1 MSDVPVSQ
9 PYKIDLLMEQ
19 ARQLASDFRESTG
32 KSLPVGS
39 EIALYDAARLL
50 NLHEVAEGVAGIDLV
65 SADQNL
71 RFQIKSR
78 ALFGGAKSAP
88 RIGSINAAGDWTH
101 VLLVLMNESYA
112 TTHLYALNRET
123 ALDQIQQSKK
133 NAMTVAKFK
142 VLGECVW
149 QAQEVVHNA

>member
-1 MSDVPVSQ
+1 MNELPASQ

-19 ARQLASDFRESTG
+19 ARQLAADFRESTG

-50 NLHEVAEGVAGIDLV
+50 GLNEVAADIAGIDLV
-65 SADQNL
+65 SDDQHL
-71 RFQIKSR
+71 RYQVKSR

-88 RIGSINAAGDWTH
+88 RVGSINPAGEWTH
-101 VLLVLMNESYA
+101 VLLVLMNDSYQ
-112 TTHLYALNRET
+112 TTHLYALDRAT
-123 ALDQIQQSKK
+123 ALEHIQSSKK

-149 QAQEVVHNA
+149 QAQETVPT